1 MTMCRHRSSY
11 LRSWDGFSTSVMT
24 HEYILVALLG
34 NYQPGDTFAQWP
46 LHVTL
51 VPWFDP
57 RDLSEFVAQLQNVAA
72 KYGSIESTVGEQRI
86 WGPNTVNVITRV
98 PQLQRLHLELLSL
111 VRAHGTLLINEQYTG
126 SNYTPHITHQ
136 KGVSAKKGSGVVLD
150 TIYLVEKQV
159 HVREKTIKA
168 KIILKGVQ

>member
-1 MTMCRHRSSY
+1 MG
-11 LRSWDGFSTSVMT
+11 LVPSVMT
-24 HEYILVALLG
+24 HEYILVALLSD
-34 NYQPGDTFAQWP
+34 YQPGDTFAQWP

-57 RDLSEFVAQLQNVAA
+57 RDLSEFVAHLQNVAA
-72 KYGSIESTVGEQRI
+72 KYGSIESTVGEKRI

-136 KGVSAKKGSGVVLD
+136 KGVSAKEGSSVVLD

-159 HVREKTIKA
+159 HVRENTIKT